1 VNYVAIPVPPVKVLM
16 KMIVRI
22 VMITEHYKMMENAF
36 VINGVTLKIWN
47 LLVACVKIPV

>member
-1 VNYVAIPVPPVKVLM
+1 VNYVTIPVPPVRVLV

-36 VINGVTLKIWN
+36 VIKRVTLKILN
-47 LLVACVKIPV
+47 LLVACATIPV